1 MQYSLRFAEIRSV
14 SLRCCACTLT
24 PRSVM
29 QDWNAPL
36 PPPRSS
42 HAGLVD
48 HTLDLLAPMRA
59 DVVGHS
65 LNCALKTPAD
75 LRCFMEYHVF
85 AVYDFMSLIKRLQ
98 KDLTCLDIP
107 WLPPNRRHARLI
119 NEIVMGEVSHR
130 DQSMNHPCLVT
141 GALHL
146 ERVAVTSA
154 MIIDAL
160 SMLAV

>member
-1 MQYSLRFAEIRSV
+1 MQE
-14 SLRCCACTLT
+14 
-24 PRSVM
+24 
-29 QDWNAPL
+29 WKAPL
-36 PPPRSS
+36 PPPRSG

-48 HTLDLLAPMRA
+48 HTLDLLAPVRA

-65 LNCALKTPAD
+65 LNRALETPAD

-107 WLPPNRRHARLI
+107 WLPPKRKHARLI

-130 DQSMNHPCLVT
+130 QKSTKQPCLIT
-141 GALHL
+141 TTYTFNDL
-146 ERVAVTSA
+146 
-154 MIIDAL
+154 L
-160 SMLAV
+160 SQKLQPLKHNQCLLSDT